1 MKLPIKRC
9 PKARRRTGRKA
20 KLRVPHA
27 PHRWIAGVYFPVG
40 EVDGYWATGISP
52 AEFRSIFRM
61 PPSHPL
67 TATRAA
73 FLVAPVADTPIYD
86 ELVAERG
93 RPRLDDPDA

>member
-1 MKLPIKRC
+1 VTRIRVDWDAW
-9 PKARRRTGRKA
+9 ARAFGLRQEPTVGR
-20 KLRVPHA
+20 
-27 PHRWIAGVYFPVG
+27 
-40 EVDGYWATGISP
+40 ATGISQ